1 MGRGLGSLIP
11 QKKAAVE
18 PGTPPPAA
26 PSAPGGMRN
35 VPLQLIDPNPM
46 QPRREFDAAALAD
59 LAVSIQH
66 HGLLQPL
73 IVSPSGGRYRLI
85 AGERRLRAA
94 QQAGLTEVPAIVRE
108 ASEQQRLE
116 LALIEN
122 IQREDLNPLEEA
134 AGYLRL
140 QNEFNLT
147 QEQVAERVGKSRSQV
162 ANTERLLSLSAPIQE
177 ALRQGKITVGH
188 AKVILS
194 LETEAE
200 QQKFFE
206 MLVREGLPVR
216 LAEAK
221 MRSLKVRSHERTVR
235 GAPAELKELERELQ
249 QILGT
254 KVKVRGSLSRGVIEI
269 AFYSGEDL
277 TELARK
283 LKLRV

>member
-11 QKKAAVE
+11 QKKPASEPAV
-18 PGTPPPAA
+18 PAMA
-26 PSAPGGMRN
+26 VSPASGVRS
-35 VPLQLIDPNPM
+35 VPVQLIDLNPL

-59 LAVSIQH
+59 LAVSIQR
-66 HGLLQPL
+66 HGVLQPL
-73 IVSPSGGRYRLI
+73 IVSPAGDRYRLI
-85 AGERRLRAA
+85 AGERRLRAS
-94 QQAGLTEVPAIVRE
+94 QQAGLSEVPVIVRE

-122 IQREDLNPLEEA
+122 VQREDLNPLEEA

-162 ANTERLLSLSAPIQE
+162 ANTERLLSLPAPVQE

-221 MRSLKVRSHERTVR
+221 VRSLKVRSHERTVK
-235 GAPAELKELERELQ
+235 GAPAELKELEREMQ
-249 QILGT
+249 QLLGT
-254 KVKVRGSLSRGVIEI
+254 KVKIRGSLNRGVIEI

-277 TELARK
+277 AELARK
-283 LKLRV
+283 LKLRA